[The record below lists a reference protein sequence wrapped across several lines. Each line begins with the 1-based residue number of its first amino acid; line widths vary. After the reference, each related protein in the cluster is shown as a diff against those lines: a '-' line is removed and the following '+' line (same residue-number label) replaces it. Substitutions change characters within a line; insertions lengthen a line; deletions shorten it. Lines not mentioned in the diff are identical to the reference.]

1 MKIGV
6 LAVQGDFERHQ
17 KVLNKLQTENIPV
30 RTLQQLKQCDALIIP
45 GGESTTLIKLFHA
58 NRLIKGIQ
66 EFAKTKAIMGTCA
79 GLIVL
84 SNRVHNPPLQ
94 SLQLIDI
101 EATRNAYGRQI
112 DSFIDEVD
120 VTLGTNKITFEGI
133 FIRAP
138 KIKKV
143 GQGVTCIGFHKEE
156 VVIAENKQILV
167 VTFHPELTDDTR
179 IHEYFLHKAKNILE

>member
-58 NRLIKGIQ
+58 NRLIKGIR

-120 VTLGTNKITFEGI
+120 VTLGADKITFEGI

-179 IHEYFLHKAKNILE
+179 IHEYFLHKAKNVLE